1 MTDQKRDVI
10 YGCFQ
15 LMKLSRIIC
24 NFREIFRRIFLE
36 KEQESTKTYFL
47 LKTLSDYLAY

>member
-36 KEQESTKTYFL
+36 IPNERKRTGKYENFL
-47 LKTLSDYLAY
+47 